1 MPNKKVTRATFD
13 QVMVPN
19 YAPLDFI
26 PVKGL
31 GSKVW
36 DQQGKCY
43 LDLTGGIAVNAL
55 GHCHPELISTI
66 TEQASKLWHVS
77 NIYTNEPA
85 LELATKLIANTFAEK
100 VFFANS
106 GAEANEAALKLA
118 RRVAFDNAIDNAIDN
133 GAGEQK
139 TEIIA
144 FYQGF
149 HGRTFFTVTAGGQ
162 ASYSDGFGPKPA
174 DITHLE
180 YNDITTLENAI
191 SDKTCAVILEP
202 LQGEGGVLPI
212 NVDFAK
218 AVRSLCDK
226 HNALMIFDEVQTGM
240 GRTGELFAYMGLCH
254 EGVTPDVLT
263 SAKSLGAGFPIAA
276 MLTLDKYAKHLVPGT
291 HGTTF
296 GGNPLA
302 CAVANKAFDLINTPE
317 MLTGVKEKEALFR
330 SLLSEINAEFSIF
343 EEIRG
348 TGLLL
353 GAVLNKEHENKAKDL
368 LLASADEGLL
378 ILVAGANVV
387 RFAPALNIT
396 NEEIKEAMQCFK
408 KAVQQLYKK

>member
-1 MPNKKVTRATFD
+1 MSSTQITRPLFD
-13 QVMVPN
+13 QIMVPN
-19 YAPLDFI
+19 YAPLNMI
-26 PVKGL
+26 PVRGE
-31 GSKVW
+31 GSRIW
-36 DQQGKCY
+36 DQEDNEY

-55 GHCHPELISTI
+55 GHAHPELVEVL
-66 TEQASKLWHVS
+66 TEQAKKLWHIS

-85 LELATKLIANTFAEK
+85 LMLAQKLVNNTFAEK

-118 RRVAFDNAIDNAIDN
+118 RRVAFDNYSED
-133 GAGEQK
+133 K

-144 FYQGF
+144 FYKGF

-180 YNDITTLENAI
+180 YNNLAALEKAI

-212 NVDFAK
+212 DTEFAK
-218 AVRSLCDK
+218 GVRALCNK

-240 GRTGELFAYMGLCH
+240 GRTGELFAYMGL
-254 EGVTPDVLT
+254 GVTPDVLT
-263 SAKSLGAGFPIAA
+263 SAKALGAGFPIGA
-276 MLTLDKYAKHLVPGT
+276 MLTLTRFAKSFTVGS

-302 CAVANKAFDLINTPE
+302 CAVANKAFDLINAPE
-317 MLTGVKEKEALFR
+317 MLRGVKAKESLMRAL
-330 SLLSEINAEFSIF
+330 LTEINDEFAVF
-343 EEIRG
+343 KGVRG
-348 TGLLL
+348 SGLLL
-353 GAVLNKEHENKAKDL
+353 GAVLNEQYQDRAKDFF
-368 LLASADEGLL
+368 LACVQQGLL
-378 ILVAGANVV
+378 VLVAGANVI
-387 RFAPALNIT
+387 RFTPALNIS
-396 NEEIKEAMQCFK
+396 NGQIRDAMLKFREAVK
-408 KAVQQLYKK
+408 TVTLKS

>member
-1 MPNKKVTRATFD
+1 MSNTQISRSLYD
-13 QVMVPN
+13 QIMVPN
-19 YAPLDFI
+19 YAPLNMI
-26 PVKGL
+26 PVRGKG
-31 GSKVW
+31 SRVW
-36 DQQGKCY
+36 DQNDNEY

-55 GHCHPELISTI
+55 GHAHPELNKALM
-66 TEQASKLWHVS
+66 EQANKVWHVS
-77 NIYTNEPA
+77 NIYTNEPT
-85 LELATKLIANTFAEK
+85 LMLAQKLVDNTFAER

-118 RRVAFDNAIDNAIDN
+118 RRVAFDNYSP
-133 GAGEQK
+133 EK

-144 FYQGF
+144 FYKGF

-162 ASYSDGFGPKPA
+162 ATYSDGFGPKPA

-180 YNDITTLENAI
+180 YNNLTELEKAI

-212 NVDFAK
+212 DKEFALG
-218 AVRSLCDK
+218 VRALCDK

-240 GRTGELFAYMGLCH
+240 GRTGELFAYMGL
-254 EGVTPDVLT
+254 GVVPDVLT

-276 MLTLDKYAKHLVPGT
+276 MLTLTKFANSLTVGT

-302 CAVANKAFDLINTPE
+302 CAVANKAFDLINDPILLE
-317 MLTGVKEKEALFR
+317 GVKQKEQLMR
-330 SLLSEINAEFSIF
+330 QLLSDLNQEFAVF

-348 TGLLL
+348 AGLLL
-353 GAVLNKEHENKAKDL
+353 GAVLNAQYEGRAKEF
-368 LLASADEGLL
+368 LLASAEVGLL
-378 ILVAGANVV
+378 VLVAGANVI
-387 RFAPALNIT
+387 RFAPALNISD
-396 NEEIKEAMQCFK
+396 EEIKEAMTKFK
-408 KAVQQLYKK
+408 KALQAVTLK

>member
-1 MPNKKVTRATFD
+1 MSNTHITRSLFD

-19 YAPLDFI
+19 YAPLEMI
-26 PVKGL
+26 PVRGE
-31 GSKVW
+31 GSRVW
-36 DQQGKCY
+36 DQQDNEY
-43 LDLTGGIAVNAL
+43 IDLTGGIAVNAL
-55 GHCHPELISTI
+55 GHAHPELIQAL
-66 TEQASKLWHVS
+66 TEQAKKLWHVS

-85 LELATKLIANTFAEK
+85 LSLAQKLVDNTFAEK

-118 RRVAFDNAIDNAIDN
+118 RRVAFDKYGID
-133 GAGEQK
+133 K

-174 DITHLE
+174 AITHLE
-180 YNDITTLENAI
+180 YNDINALEKVI

-212 NVDFAK
+212 TPEFAQR
-218 AVRSLCDK
+218 VRALCDK

-240 GRTGELFAYMGLCH
+240 GRTGNLFAYMGL
-254 EGVTPDVLT
+254 GVTPDVLT
-263 SAKSLGAGFPIAA
+263 SAKALGSGFPIAA
-276 MLTLDKYAKHLVPGT
+276 MLTKTCFAEHLTAGT

-302 CAVANKAFDLINTPE
+302 CAVAGKAFDLINTE
-317 MLTGVKEKEALFR
+317 TMLTGVKHKEKLIRQHLQA
-330 SLLSEINAEFSIF
+330 INDEFSIF
-343 EEIRG
+343 KEVRG
-348 TGLLL
+348 AGLLL
-353 GAVLNKEHENKAKDL
+353 GAVLNEQYQDQAKVFFL
-368 LLASADEGLL
+368 EAAKQGLL
-378 ILVAGANVV
+378 ILVAGANVL
-387 RFAPALNIT
+387 RFVPALNISDDLI
-396 NEEIKEAMQCFK
+396 EQAMLKLKQ
-408 KAVQQLYKK
+408 AVKNIVNKDT

>member
-1 MPNKKVTRATFD
+1 MSNTHISRSLFD
-13 QVMVPN
+13 QLMVPN
-19 YAPLDFI
+19 YAPLNMI
-26 PVKGL
+26 PVRGE
-31 GSKVW
+31 GSRVW
-36 DQQGKCY
+36 DQEDNEY
-43 LDLTGGIAVNAL
+43 LDLSGGIAVNAL
-55 GHCHPELISTI
+55 GHAHPELVEAL
-66 TEQASKLWHVS
+66 TEQAKKLWHVS

-85 LELATKLIANTFAEK
+85 LILAQKLVDHTFAEK

-118 RRVAFDNAIDNAIDN
+118 RRVAFDNYSP
-133 GAGEQK
+133 EK

-180 YNDITTLENAI
+180 YNDLDALKAAI

-212 NVDFAK
+212 DKAFAQG
-218 AVRSLCDK
+218 VRELCDK

-240 GRTGELFAYMGLCH
+240 GRTGELFAYMEL
-254 EGVTPDVLT
+254 GVTPDILT

-276 MLTLDKYAKHLVPGT
+276 MLTLTKFAECFKVGT

-302 CAVANKAFDLINTPE
+302 CAVAGKAFDLINTPE
-317 MLTGVKEKEALFR
+317 MLHGVKAKEALLR
-330 SLLSEINAEFSIF
+330 EWLSEINNEFAVF
-343 EEIRG
+343 KEVRG
-348 TGLLL
+348 AGLLL
-353 GAVLNKEHENKAKDL
+353 GAVLNEQYQGRAKDF
-368 LLASADEGLL
+368 LLASAEQGLWV
-378 ILVAGANVV
+378 LVAGANVI
-387 RFAPALNIT
+387 RFAPALNISDA
-396 NEEIKEAMQCFK
+396 EIKEAMLKFK
-408 KAVQQLYKK
+408 KAVQAVTLK

>member
-1 MPNKKVTRATFD
+1 MSNTHITRPLFD
-13 QVMVPN
+13 QIMVPN
-19 YAPLDFI
+19 YAPLEMI
-26 PVKGL
+26 PVRGE
-31 GSKVW
+31 GSRVW
-36 DQQGKCY
+36 DQQDNEY

-55 GHCHPELISTI
+55 GHAHPELVEAL
-66 TEQASKLWHVS
+66 TEQAKNLWHVS

-85 LELATKLIANTFAEK
+85 LQLAQKLVDHTFAEK

-106 GAEANEAALKLA
+106 GAEVNEAALKLA
-118 RRVAFDNAIDNAIDN
+118 RRFALDNFSKD
-133 GAGEQK
+133 K

-180 YNDITTLENAI
+180 YNDLSALEKAI
-191 SDKTCAVILEP
+191 SDRTCAVILEP

-212 NVDFAK
+212 NKEFAQG
-218 AVRSLCDK
+218 VRDLCDK

-240 GRTGELFAYMGLCH
+240 GRTGSLFAYMEL
-254 EGVTPDVLT
+254 GVTPDILT

-276 MLTLDKYAKHLVPGT
+276 MLTKTQFAACLTVGT

-302 CAVANKAFDLINTPE
+302 CAVASKAFDLISAPA
-317 MLTGVKEKEALFR
+317 MLQGVKDKEK
-330 SLLSEINAEFSIF
+330 LLRTLLAEINEQYSVFK
-343 EEIRG
+343 EVRG
-348 TGLLL
+348 SGLLL
-353 GAVLNKEHENKAKDL
+353 GAVLNETYQDQAKAFFLQAAKQ
-368 LLASADEGLL
+368 GLL
-378 ILVAGANVV
+378 ILVAGANVL
-387 RFAPALNIT
+387 RFAPALNISDA
-396 NEEIKEAMQCFK
+396 EIVEAMAK
-408 KAVQQLYKK
+408 LKVAISIVTKDL

>member
-1 MPNKKVTRATFD
+1 MSNTHISRSLFD
-13 QVMVPN
+13 QLMVPN
-19 YAPLDFI
+19 YAPLNMI
-26 PVKGL
+26 PVRGE
-31 GSKVW
+31 GSRVW
-36 DQQGKCY
+36 DQEDNEY
-43 LDLTGGIAVNAL
+43 LDLSGGIAVNAL
-55 GHCHPELISTI
+55 GHAHPELVEAL
-66 TEQASKLWHVS
+66 TEQAKKLWHVS

-85 LELATKLIANTFAEK
+85 LILAQKLVDNTFAEK

-118 RRVAFDNAIDNAIDN
+118 RRVAFDNYSQD
-133 GAGEQK
+133 K

-180 YNDITTLENAI
+180 YNDLDALKAAI

-212 NVDFAK
+212 DKAFAQG
-218 AVRSLCDK
+218 VRELCDK

-240 GRTGELFAYMGLCH
+240 GRTGELFAYMEL
-254 EGVTPDVLT
+254 GVTPDILT

-276 MLTLDKYAKHLVPGT
+276 MLTLSKFAECFKVGT

-302 CAVANKAFDLINTPE
+302 CAVANKAFELINTPK
-317 MLTGVKEKEALFR
+317 MLHGVKAKEALLR
-330 SLLSEINAEFSIF
+330 ECLTEINDEFSVF
-343 EEIRG
+343 KEVRG
-348 TGLLL
+348 AGLLL
-353 GAVLNKEHENKAKDL
+353 GAVLNEQYQGRAKDF
-368 LLASADEGLL
+368 LLASAEQGLWV
-378 ILVAGANVV
+378 LVAGANVI
-387 RFAPALNIT
+387 RFTPALNISDA
-396 NEEIKEAMQCFK
+396 EIKEAMLKFK
-408 KAVQQLYKK
+408 KAVQAVTLK

>member
-1 MPNKKVTRATFD
+1 MPDTQITRPLFD
-13 QVMVPN
+13 QLMVPN
-19 YAPLDFI
+19 YAPLSMI
-26 PVKGL
+26 PVRGE
-31 GSKVW
+31 GSRVW
-36 DQQGKCY
+36 DQEGNEY

-55 GHCHPELISTI
+55 GHAHPELTKAL
-66 TEQASKLWHVS
+66 TDQAQKLWHVS

-85 LELATKLIANTFAEK
+85 LQLAQKLVDNTFAEK

-118 RRVAFDNAIDNAIDN
+118 RRYAQDNYSK
-133 GAGEQK
+133 EK

-162 ASYSDGFGPKPA
+162 KSYSDGFGPKPG

-180 YNDITTLENAI
+180 YNDLAALEATI

-212 NVDFAK
+212 CKQFAI
-218 AVRSLCDK
+218 AVRALCNK
-226 HNALMIFDEVQTGM
+226 HNAVMILDEVQTGM
-240 GRTGELFAYMGLCH
+240 GRTGHLFAYMGLDI
-254 EGVTPDVLT
+254 VPDVVT
-263 SAKSLGAGFPIAA
+263 SAKALGAGFPISA
-276 MLTLDKYAKHLVPGT
+276 MLTTTKLANCLTVGT

-302 CAVANKAFDLINTPE
+302 CAVAGKAFDLINTPE
-317 MLTGVKEKEALFR
+317 MLNGVKQKEALFR
-330 SLLSEINAEFSIF
+330 DLLNDINQQF
-343 EEIRG
+343 EVFQEVRG
-348 TGLLL
+348 AGLLL
-353 GAVLNKEHENKAKDL
+353 GCVLNEQYQGRAKDF
-368 LLASADEGLL
+368 LLASAEQGLL
-378 ILVAGANVV
+378 VLVAGANVI

-396 NEEIKEAMQCFK
+396 DSEIKQAIVKFK
-408 KAVQQLYKK
+408 SAVAQVVKG

>member
-1 MPNKKVTRATFD
+1 MSNTQITRPLFD

-19 YAPLDFI
+19 YAPLAMI
-26 PVKGL
+26 PVRGE
-31 GSKVW
+31 GSRVW
-36 DQQGKCY
+36 DQEDNEY

-55 GHCHPELISTI
+55 GHAHPELVDVLTQ
-66 TEQASKLWHVS
+66 QAKKLWHVS

-85 LELATKLIANTFAEK
+85 LTLAQKLVDNTFAEK

-118 RRVAFDNAIDNAIDN
+118 RRFAFDNYSQ
-133 GAGEQK
+133 EK

-162 ASYSDGFGPKPA
+162 AAYSDGFGPKPA
-174 DITHLE
+174 DITHIE
-180 YNDITTLENAI
+180 YNDLETLAKTI

-212 NVDFAK
+212 DKAFAQG
-218 AVRSLCDK
+218 VRELCDK

-240 GRTGELFAYMGLCH
+240 GRTGELFAYMGL
-254 EGVTPDVLT
+254 GITPDVVT

-276 MLTLDKYAKHLVPGT
+276 MLTLTKFADSLTVGT

-302 CAVANKAFDLINTPE
+302 CAVANKAFDLINTPQ
-317 MLTGVKEKEALFR
+317 MLQGVKDKET
-330 SLLSEINAEFSIF
+330 LLRNLLAEINNEFAVF
-343 EEIRG
+343 KEVRG
-348 TGLLL
+348 VGLLL
-353 GAVLNKEHENKAKDL
+353 GAVLNEQYKDRAKEFF
-368 LLASADEGLL
+368 LASAEQGLL
-378 ILVAGANVV
+378 VLVAGANVI
-387 RFAPALNIT
+387 RFAPALNIS
-396 NEEIKEAMQCFK
+396 EKQIRQAMVKFK
-408 KAVQQLYKK
+408 QAVKSVTME

>member
-1 MPNKKVTRATFD
+1 
-13 QVMVPN
+13 MVPN
-19 YAPLDFI
+19 YAPLNMI
-26 PVKGL
+26 PVRGKG
-31 GSKVW
+31 SRVW
-36 DQQGKCY
+36 DQNDNEY

-55 GHCHPELISTI
+55 GHAHPELNKALM
-66 TEQASKLWHVS
+66 EQANKVWHVS
-77 NIYTNEPA
+77 NIYTNEPT
-85 LELATKLIANTFAEK
+85 LMLAQKLVDNTFAER

-118 RRVAFDNAIDNAIDN
+118 RRVAFDNYSP
-133 GAGEQK
+133 EK

-144 FYQGF
+144 FYKGF

-162 ASYSDGFGPKPA
+162 ATYSDGFGPKPA

-180 YNDITTLENAI
+180 YNNLTELEKAI

-212 NVDFAK
+212 DKEFALG
-218 AVRSLCDK
+218 VRALCDK

-240 GRTGELFAYMGLCH
+240 GRTGELFAYMGL
-254 EGVTPDVLT
+254 GVVPDVLT

-276 MLTLDKYAKHLVPGT
+276 MLTLTKFANSLTVGT

-302 CAVANKAFDLINTPE
+302 CAVANKAFDLINDPILLE
-317 MLTGVKEKEALFR
+317 GVKQKEQLMR
-330 SLLSEINAEFSIF
+330 QLLSDLNQEFAVF

-348 TGLLL
+348 AGLLL
-353 GAVLNKEHENKAKDL
+353 GAVLNAQYEGRAKEF
-368 LLASADEGLL
+368 LLASAEVGLL
-378 ILVAGANVV
+378 VLVAGANVI
-387 RFAPALNIT
+387 RFAPALNISD
-396 NEEIKEAMQCFK
+396 EEIKEAMTKFK
-408 KAVQQLYKK
+408 KALQAVTLK

>member
-1 MPNKKVTRATFD
+1 MSNTQITRPLFD

-19 YAPLDFI
+19 YAPLAMI
-26 PVKGL
+26 PVRGE
-31 GSKVW
+31 GSRVW
-36 DQQGKCY
+36 DQEDNEY

-55 GHCHPELISTI
+55 GHAHPELVDVLTQ
-66 TEQASKLWHVS
+66 QAKKLWHVS

-85 LELATKLIANTFAEK
+85 LTLAQKLVANTFAEK

-118 RRVAFDNAIDNAIDN
+118 RRFAFDNYSK
-133 GAGEQK
+133 EK

-162 ASYSDGFGPKPA
+162 PAYSDGFGPKPA
-174 DITHLE
+174 DITHIE
-180 YNDITTLENAI
+180 YNDLESLAKTI

-212 NVDFAK
+212 DKAFAQG
-218 AVRSLCDK
+218 VRELCDK
-226 HNALMIFDEVQTGM
+226 HHALMIFDEVQTGM
-240 GRTGELFAYMGLCH
+240 GRTGELFAYMGL
-254 EGVTPDVLT
+254 GITPDVVT

-276 MLTLDKYAKHLVPGT
+276 MLTLTKFADSLTVGT

-302 CAVANKAFDLINTPE
+302 CAVANKAFDLINTPQ
-317 MLTGVKEKEALFR
+317 MLQGVKDKEI
-330 SLLSEINAEFSIF
+330 LLRDLLAEINNEFAVF
-343 EEIRG
+343 KEVRG
-348 TGLLL
+348 AGLLL
-353 GAVLNKEHENKAKDL
+353 GAVLNEQYKDRAKEFF
-368 LLASADEGLL
+368 LASAEQGLL
-378 ILVAGANVV
+378 VLVAGANVI
-387 RFAPALNIT
+387 RFAPALNISH
-396 NEEIKEAMQCFK
+396 EQIRLAMVKFK
-408 KAVQQLYKK
+408 QAVKLVTEQ